1 MRIISDHPYLADR
14 RIDDVPCERLIPRS
28 AKLQQTVD
36 ILHRI
41 RDKEEK
47 AILYADRKATQRML
61 AKVLREVFGIPT
73 RIINGDT
80 PAGNTGSA
88 SRKTRQELI
97 NEFEKRDGFGALVMS
112 PIAAGV
118 GLNITAA
125 NHVIHYARHWN
136 PAKEDQATDRV
147 YRIGQEKDVH
157 VYYPM
162 CTIPGDDFQSFDL
175 ILDDLLRRKRALA
188 DASLFPS
195 ERVEVEPA
203 DLYATTLSS
212 PGDPTVSTEEQ
223 AIDFDTAGSLDP
235 YLFEALIGVLWKK
248 RGYDVSLTPKQSDR
262 GADLIAQSDDETIL
276 IQVKQQSKNLD
287 ATPIREVYSASPY
300 YREYLGADVDQLV
313 VISNA
318 RGYTSGAREL
328 AESNEV
334 TLLARSQL
342 TGLLDQHPVTLREVR
357 RLDASRIEL

>member
-1 MRIISDHPYLADR
+1 MMCPSK
-14 RIDDVPCERLIPRS
+14 VLIPKS
-28 AKLQQTVD
+28 AKLVQTVD
-36 ILHRI
+36 ILKQI
-41 RDKEEK
+41 RAKGEK
-47 AILYADRKATQRML
+47 AILYADRKVTQRML
-61 AKVLREVFGIPT
+61 AKVLREVFDIPT

-88 SRKTRQELI
+88 SNKTRQQLI
-97 NEFEKRDGFGALVMS
+97 DEFEARDGFGALVMS

-162 CTIPGDDFQSFDL
+162 CTIPDDAFQSFDL

-203 DLYATTLSS
+203 DLYVSTLSNQ
-212 PGDPTVSTEEQ
+212 GERPTTK
-223 AIDFDTAGSLDP
+223 
-235 YLFEALIGVLWKK
+235 EASC
-248 RGYDVSLTPKQSDR
+248 RY
-262 GADLIAQSDDETIL
+262 
-276 IQVKQQSKNLD
+276 
-287 ATPIREVYSASPY
+287 
-300 YREYLGADVDQLV
+300 
-313 VISNA
+313 
-318 RGYTSGAREL
+318 
-328 AESNEV
+328 
-334 TLLARSQL
+334 
-342 TGLLDQHPVTLREVR
+342 
-357 RLDASRIEL
+357 